1 MADQELIRTNTP
13 VSEPEMVRALSDAA
27 QQLYGVQLSKPQM
40 SLLIAQNN
48 LETGHRKAMYNFN
61 IGNITHVPG
70 DGFDYYVSLDH
81 IRNKQGEWVPINLK
95 FRSYPNL
102 LTATKDYLKFLNK
115 HGGGSIWQSI
125 LNQDPV
131 GFSKALKHSGYYGAD
146 EGDTVDPKTGK
157 VKPGYTTNILQLSK
171 AFNKSNSYEK
181 AMSGD
186 FTPSPPV
193 SSPVLP
199 QSAGGN
205 VLSRLDVLLNKFLG
219 SLGG

>member
-1 MADQELIRTNTP
+1 MSDQELTRTSTP

-40 SLLIAQNN
+40 ALLIAQNN

-61 IGNITHVPG
+61 IGNITHAPG
-70 DGFDYYVSLDH
+70 DGFDYYVGLDH

-102 LTATKDYLKFLNK
+102 LSATKDYIKFLNR

-131 GFSKALKHSGYYGAD
+131 GFSKALKRSGYYGAD
-146 EGDTVDPKTGK
+146 EGDTIDPQTGK
-157 VKPGYTTNILQLSK
+157 VKPGYTTNIVQLSK
-171 AFNKSNSYEK
+171 SFNQTNSYEK

-186 FTPSPPV
+186 FASSAPISPAALS
-193 SSPVLP
+193 SSP
-199 QSAGGN
+199 GGN
-205 VLSRLDVLLNKFLG
+205 VLSRIDVLLSKFLG
-219 SLGG
+219 ALDG